1 MNKTFIFKNLLQ
13 GKTIGKGAE
22 KSMKEKTMNQEVMEA
37 IWAGEDTLRCLKRAQ
52 EQLKSAGSWG
62 VLDMLGGNFFS
73 GWMKHSK
80 MEKAA
85 LDMEQAKNKL
95 TAFQRELKD
104 VSLPLELRMDMHGFL
119 VFADFFFDGLVTD
132 WLVQS
137 KINDAREQV
146 DTAIFQVEKILRD
159 LRYMIGEEKE
169 A

>member
-1 MNKTFIFKNLLQ
+1 MNV
-13 GKTIGKGAE
+13 
-22 KSMKEKTMNQEVMEA
+22 KEKTMNQEVMEA
-37 IWAGEDTLRCLKRAQ
+37 VWAGEETLRCLRRAQ
-52 EQLKSAGSWG
+52 EQLEGAKNWG
-62 VLDMLGGNFFS
+62 IFDMLGGNFFS

-104 VSLPLELRMDMHGFL
+104 VSLPLELRMDIHGFL

-137 KINDAREQV
+137 KINEAREQV
-146 DTAIFQVEKILRD
+146 DTAIYQVEKILAD
-159 LRYMIGEEKE
+159 LRYMLEEVKE